1 MKLYDINVLFSKKVA
16 DYIGDGYIINT
27 QSMGG
32 SQGEVG
38 KVDLVKGHQLI
49 RIWLDQETA
58 YNWHDREKFSGDMMV
73 LRVSEWKHPAEDNIN
88 HDYTVWMSE
97 LEHIET
103 HVFYKISN
111 YSTWYVED
119 LQEAITAQ
127 NLRRDRY
134 YNRNP
139 KHDEPVTTDAMR
151 EIGAKYLKRKAGY
164 KRVRMDEIMIQKANK
179 SYCLMYAGK
188 TYKIK

>member
-1 MKLYDINVLFSKKVA
+1 MKLHDINILFSKKVA

-38 KVDLVKGHQLI
+38 KVDLVKGHHLI
-49 RIWLDQETA
+49 RIWLNKETA
-58 YNWHDREKFSGDMMV
+58 YNWHDREKFSGDMVV
-73 LRVSEWKHPAEDNIN
+73 LRVSEWKHPAEDNIKQG
-88 HDYTVWMSE
+88 YTVWMSE

-103 HVFYKISN
+103 HVFYQISN
-111 YSTWYVED
+111 YDTWYVED
-119 LQEAITAQ
+119 LQEAIAAQ
-127 NLRRDRY
+127 KLRRDRY

-139 KHDEPVTTDAMR
+139 KHDEPVTTDAMK
-151 EIGAKYLKRKAGY
+151 EIGAKYLKHKAGY
-164 KRVRMDEIMIQKANK
+164 KRVRKEEIKIQKGDK